1 MSKVLYRKATRLVKK
16 QRMPPRVKYP
26 SLFVQSIG
34 MYRIDTL
41 IQCGEQ
47 LGGNVKS
54 TVRLETLQSKGH
66 QALTDAVAHWLG
78 Y

>member
-1 MSKVLYRKATRLVKK
+1 
-16 QRMPPRVKYP
+16 
-26 SLFVQSIG
+26 

-54 TVRLETLQSKGH
+54 TVRLETSQSKGH
-66 QALTDAVAHWLG
+66 QALTDAIAHSLG